1 MTIKEV
7 LEQLKSINQEKM
19 LASLHDDMFF
29 QESPD
34 VDALNT
40 VITLINS
47 LAEKKPSDRVTVAE
61 IFKTAEIEF

>member
-7 LEQLKSINQEKM
+7 LEQLKSINQEKI

-47 LAEKKPSDRVTVAE
+47 LAEKKPSDKVTVAE
-61 IFKTAEIEF
+61 IFNTAEIEF